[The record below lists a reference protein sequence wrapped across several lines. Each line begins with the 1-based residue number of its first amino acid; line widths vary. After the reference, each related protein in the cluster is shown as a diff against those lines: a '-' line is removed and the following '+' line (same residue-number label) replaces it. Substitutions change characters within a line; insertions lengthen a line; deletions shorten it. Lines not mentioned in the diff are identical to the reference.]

1 MKSNLD
7 SSKLRQMRKDAGLSQ
22 WQVARSVGKTQGW
35 LSNIELGYVTPS
47 QDVAL
52 EITTVINALN
62 SRLKSTNV

>member
-1 MKSNLD
+1 MKYNLD
-7 SSKLRQMRKDAGLSQ
+7 PGHLRKMRQDAGLSQ
-22 WQVARSVGKTQGW
+22 WQVACSVGKTQGW

-62 SRLKSTNV
+62 SRLKSTND

>member
-22 WQVARSVGKTQGW
+22 WQVALSVGKTQGW

-62 SRLKSTNV
+62 SRLKSTND